1 MPKPLCLVD
10 TSILLN
16 ILNVPGKNECRD
28 EVFAVFREKADAG
41 ETFFLPL
48 ATIIETGNHIGHLP
62 DGNER
67 YGYACALVRE
77 VQKALDGTSPFVPLD
92 LCSTEDLRQWM
103 NDFPHGHAVQGRGVG
118 DMMLVGECLRLRE
131 RHPSTEVYIW
141 PSTGLPADI
150 NSLSIYFYQCEDIYE
165 SRILFW
171 SRS

>member
-41 ETFFLPL
+41 ETFFPPSGDHRQ
-48 ATIIETGNHIGHLP
+48 TGNHIGHLP

-77 VQKALDGTSPFVPLD
+77 YKALDGTSPFVPLD
-92 LCSTEDLRQWM
+92 LCSTELCAMDERLPAWTCRA
-103 NDFPHGHAVQGRGVG
+103 GAGVG

-141 PSTGLPADI
+141 SLDSDLAEYGPS
-150 NSLSIYFYQCEDIYE
+150 C
-165 SRILFW
+165 
-171 SRS
+171 

>member
-1 MPKPLCLVD
+1 MSKKLCLVD

-16 ILNVPGKNECRD
+16 ILNVPNRKQKRE
-28 EVFAVFREKADAG
+28 EVIATFREKIEAG

-62 DGNER
+62 DGNDR
-67 YGYACALVRE
+67 YGDACTLVQQVKMALE
-77 VQKALDGTSPFVPLD
+77 GTSPFVPLD

-141 PSTGLPADI
+141 SLDSDLAEYGPS
-150 NSLSIYFYQCEDIYE
+150 C
-165 SRILFW
+165 
-171 SRS
+171 

>member
-28 EVFAVFREKADAG
+28 EVFAAFREKADAG

-103 NDFPHGHAVQGRGVG
+103 NDFPHGHAVQRRGVG

-131 RHPSTEVYIW
+131 RHPHIEVYIW
-141 PSTGLPADI
+141 SLDSDLAEYGPS
-150 NSLSIYFYQCEDIYE
+150 C
-165 SRILFW
+165 
-171 SRS
+171 